1 METNETRN
9 EYENLTFAKADNQSE
24 GNVQNQM
31 DNETPLNTDGQI
43 ISDDAKDLSSKKKKR
58 KKFFKTLAKVI
69 SFLFFPLLMPVYGT
83 FMLFDMKLFTYY
95 PTQYVSAARTTI
107 YIFGIILP
115 CLAFVI
121 LKLFKA
127 ISDVRVPRK
136 EERLIPFII
145 IACCYLYCAY
155 LLFRNAMPMWVI
167 DLVLTVSFVIFVESI
182 ISMFWRISGH
192 ATSMGLM
199 AGAIMVTGYSTY
211 TDVCTTLSVF
221 TFLAGIVGSARL
233 YLNRHTDAQL
243 IAGFFFGLLSV
254 IFISYVNPG
263 QVFRLL

>member
-1 METNETRN
+1 MSG
-9 EYENLTFAKADNQSE
+9 FSA
-24 GNVQNQM
+24 
-31 DNETPLNTDGQI
+31 
-43 ISDDAKDLSSKKKKR
+43 SS
-58 KKFFKTLAKVI
+58 
-69 SFLFFPLLMPVYGT
+69 
-83 FMLFDMKLFTYY
+83 
-95 PTQYVSAARTTI
+95 
-107 YIFGIILP
+107 
-115 CLAFVI
+115 
-121 LKLFKA
+121 
-127 ISDVRVPRK
+127 
-136 EERLIPFII
+136 
-145 IACCYLYCAY
+145 
-155 LLFRNAMPMWVI
+155 
-167 DLVLTVSFVIFVESI
+167 